1 MTAVDAE
8 AWQRLAIA
16 GGMVIVAIIAA
27 RLVDR
32 AITRRLRLPP
42 EALTRYRVLRRSIMA
57 GIIALGVLSALLVVP
72 QVRAVAGGIL
82 ASSAVVGVVL
92 GLAAQST
99 LANFVA
105 GMLIAFTQP
114 LRLGDEIE
122 VGEASG
128 TVEEIALMYTTIRTA
143 GGDRFYV
150 PNAKLA
156 SDTIR
161 NATIAGAE
169 HLAEVTVPVPLA
181 SDLERVLAFAEEE
194 ARTITEPQERQPVA
208 SVTDFDRGARAAVVT
223 VQAWAPPGRAA
234 DVAGEIRRAVHR
246 RLRAEGLL

>member
-1 MTAVDAE
+1 VDAE
-8 AWQRLAIA
+8 AWERLAVA
-16 GGMVIVAIIAA
+16 GGMVLVAIVAA

-32 AITRRLRLPP
+32 ALTRRLDLPP
-42 EALTRYRVLRRSIMA
+42 DALTRYRVLRRSITA
-57 GIIALGVLSALLVVP
+57 AIVAVGILSALLVVP

-82 ASSAVVGVVL
+82 ASSAVVGIVV

-122 VGEASG
+122 VDDAGG
-128 TVEEIALMYTTIRTA
+128 TVEEIALMYTTLRTA
-143 GGDRFYV
+143 SGDRFYV

-169 HLAEVTVPVPLA
+169 DLAEVTVPVPLA
-181 SDLERVLAFAEEE
+181 SDLERVLALAEEE
-194 ARTITEPQERQPVA
+194 ARATTEPRERQPVA
-208 SVTDFDRGARAAVVT
+208 SVTDFDRTAKAAVVT
-223 VQAWAPPGRAA
+223 VQAWVAPGRTAE
-234 DVAGEIRRAVHR
+234 VASEIRRAVHR
-246 RLRAEGLL
+246 RLRAEGVF

>member
-1 MTAVDAE
+1 VDAE

-16 GGMVIVAIIAA
+16 AGMVIVAIVAA
-27 RLVDR
+27 QFVDR
-32 AITRRLRLPP
+32 AITRRLDLPP
-42 EALTRYRVLRRSIMA
+42 EALTRYRVLRRSITA
-57 GIIALGVLSALLVVP
+57 AIVALGILSALLVVP

-82 ASSAVVGVVL
+82 ASSAVVGLVL

-114 LRLGDEIE
+114 LRLGDEIQ
-122 VGEASG
+122 VDEASG

-143 GGDRFYV
+143 SGDRFYV
-150 PNAKLA
+150 PNARLA

-169 HLAEVTVPVPLA
+169 HLAEVRVPVPLA
-181 SDLERVLAFAEEE
+181 SDLERVLALAEEE
-194 ARTITEPQERQPVA
+194 ARALTEPQERQPVA
-208 SVTDFDRGARAAVVT
+208 SVTDFESQGKTAVVT
-223 VQAWAPPGRAA
+223 VEAWAAPGRAA
-234 DVAGEIRRAVHR
+234 QAAAEIRRAIHR
-246 RLRAEGLL
+246 RLRAEGVF